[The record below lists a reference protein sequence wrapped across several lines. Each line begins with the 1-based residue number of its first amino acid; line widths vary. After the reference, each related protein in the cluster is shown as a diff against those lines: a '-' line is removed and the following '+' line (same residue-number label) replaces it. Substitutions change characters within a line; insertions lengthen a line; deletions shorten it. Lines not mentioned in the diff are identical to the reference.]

1 MKSVCDVLHG
11 QTPNAL
17 YPFLWVHGVESEEE
31 LRREVQKIRESG
43 IGGFCVEARPHKDF
57 NGPGWFRDLALLL
70 DEAKRTG
77 MEMWI
82 LDDSHFPT
90 GFADG
95 AVKREHPELCKKFLC
110 CKTLDYAGPME
121 NMTAVLKYALRDPR
135 DKILAVTLS
144 RKTAFETI
152 DPTTT
157 IDLTDKVYTFE
168 DARTGEIM
176 LSSMGQPLPGNPKE
190 GPCVAVDFDLPDGQW
205 TLNVITVSYKG
216 GEKQTEGYLN
226 PLDSAATKVLLDTVY
241 EPIYAHFGEE
251 FGKTLCGFFSDEP
264 RLGNIHGAEDAAIG
278 HNSAMNLPWRDG
290 MENLLAGKLA
300 GTALTDRAAGNI
312 RALLPL
318 LFLHSSDESAHVA
331 QYTYMDLVSQLYSDN
346 FDGVLAAWCH
356 AHHCEHIGHTIEDNN
371 ATARLGYG
379 AGHFYRAMAHQD
391 MSGIDVVIQQLLPGM
406 DEGMFKG
413 MHSPGWDGEFFTY
426 MLGKLGA
433 SLAHLDP
440 AKKGR
445 AMCELFGA
453 YGWGEGNR
461 LCKWLSDYMLVR
473 GINQFVPH
481 AFNAAPFPDP
491 DCPPHFYAHGHNP
504 QYPEFRQVANYLNR
518 MSAVLSGTH
527 VAPVALLYQ
536 AEAEWSGEFMLT
548 QKPAARLARNGID
561 YELVPCE
568 VLKADTAKDGALHL
582 NGMQF
587 RALVIPY
594 AEALPVALLE
604 NVQRYLDA
612 GVKVY
617 FVGGLPIRCCEGGPA
632 PVLEHAVVTTLDAL
646 VETLTADSIPALHL
660 SAAAPYLRYYHARQ
674 ADGDVYFFTN
684 EGTQPLCTTVTGAKP
699 GAAFVYDAFANV
711 VTAAPDAFALT
722 LAPYESRCILVPD
735 DPTALQ
741 VQAVAALPAG
751 VPADCIHLTACTV
764 SLADADTGCAEYGAP
779 LPLEKLLSLH
789 RLPGCIAFAGRA
801 RYAFRFT
808 LNEAQAA
815 RPAVLA
821 LTAQEGA
828 IVRVNG
834 TDCGVRICPPYR
846 YAISGSLHT
855 GENLL
860 EIEVNTTLGRRMNDF
875 LGQYMPTEPQGLT
888 SEVTIQLF

>member
-1 MKSVCDVLHG
+1 M
-11 QTPNAL
+11 
-17 YPFLWVHGVESEEE
+17 
-31 LRREVQKIRESG
+31 
-43 IGGFCVEARPHKDF
+43 
-57 NGPGWFRDLALLL
+57 
-70 DEAKRTG
+70 
-77 MEMWI
+77 
-82 LDDSHFPT
+82 
-90 GFADG
+90 
-95 AVKREHPELCKKFLC
+95 
-110 CKTLDYAGPME
+110 
-121 NMTAVLKYALRDPR
+121 
-135 DKILAVTLS
+135 
-144 RKTAFETI
+144 
-152 DPTTT
+152 
-157 IDLTDKVYTFE
+157 
-168 DARTGEIM
+168 
-176 LSSMGQPLPGNPKE
+176 
-190 GPCVAVDFDLPDGQW
+190 
-205 TLNVITVSYKG
+205 
-216 GEKQTEGYLN
+216 
-226 PLDSAATKVLLDTVY
+226 
-241 EPIYAHFGEE
+241 
-251 FGKTLCGFFSDEP
+251 
-264 RLGNIHGAEDAAIG
+264 
-278 HNSAMNLPWRDG
+278 
-290 MENLLAGKLA
+290 
-300 GTALTDRAAGNI
+300 
-312 RALLPL
+312 
-318 LFLHSSDESAHVA
+318 
-331 QYTYMDLVSQLYSDN
+331 
-346 FDGVLAAWCH
+346 
-356 AHHCEHIGHTIEDNN
+356 
-371 ATARLGYG
+371 
-379 AGHFYRAMAHQD
+379 
-391 MSGIDVVIQQLLPGM
+391 
-406 DEGMFKG
+406 
-413 MHSPGWDGEFFTY
+413 
-426 MLGKLGA
+426 
-433 SLAHLDP
+433 
-440 AKKGR
+440 
-445 AMCELFGA
+445 
-453 YGWGEGNR
+453 
-461 LCKWLSDYMLVR
+461 
-473 GINQFVPH
+473 
-481 AFNAAPFPDP
+481 
-491 DCPPHFYAHGHNP
+491 
-504 QYPEFRQVANYLNR
+504 
-518 MSAVLSGTH
+518 LSGTH

-741 VQAVAALPAG
+741 VQTVAALPAG

-875 LGQYMPTEPQGLT
+875 LGQYMPTEPQGLK